1 MSGGRLDMFASAG
14 VDELRRRLSAIL
26 QPAGGELIGDE
37 GTAAAAGANCGE
49 LADPAEQAARS
60 GGRAIPVPASLHDA
74 AAVATPTPT
83 PTPASVLVPIVLR
96 EPAPTLLLTR
106 RSEHLRDHPGQISF
120 PGGRVEARDASPAH
134 TALREAA
141 EEIGLDAA
149 HVEVLGFLPDYLTVT
164 GFRITPV
171 VALLTPPFTL
181 AADAFEVAEIFEVP
195 LAFVLDR
202 RNHQRHAYALRG
214 RSGHYNAIPWGDYN
228 IWGATAGMICELS
241 ARLENA
247 HGKPLADLAGIR

>member
-1 MSGGRLDMFASAG
+1 MFASAG

-37 GTAAAAGANCGE
+37 GSAGANF
-49 LADPAEQAARS
+49 ADPAEDAARS
-60 GGRAIPVPASLHDA
+60 GGRAIPVPASLQDTA
-74 AAVATPTPT
+74 AAA
-83 PTPASVLVPIVLR
+83 TPASVLVPIVLR

-202 RNHQRHAYALRG
+202 RNHQRHAYTLRD
-214 RSGHYNAIPWGDYN
+214 RSGYYNAIPWGDYN
-228 IWGATAGMICELS
+228 IWGATAGMICDLS

-247 HGKPLADLAGIR
+247 HGKPLAEVAGIR